1 MTHENGR
8 TSAVVV
14 LAAPSLEDAQKLAGT
29 LVQENHSCDGRCGR
43 VDELREHSDWSCQ
56 PPL

>member
-29 LVQENHSCDGRCGR
+29 VVQENHSCDGRCGR
-43 VDELREHSDWSCQ
+43 VDELRGAF
-56 PPL
+56 

>member
-29 LVQENHSCDGRCGR
+29 VVQENRCGR
-43 VDELREHSDWSCQ
+43 VDELREHS
-56 PPL
+56 